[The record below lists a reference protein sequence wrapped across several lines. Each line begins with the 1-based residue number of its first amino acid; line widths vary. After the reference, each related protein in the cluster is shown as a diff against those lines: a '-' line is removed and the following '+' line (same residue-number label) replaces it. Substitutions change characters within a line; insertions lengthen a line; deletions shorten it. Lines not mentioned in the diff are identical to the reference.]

1 MPWKQVRVS
10 EQRVRFAIEASQP
23 GACMAALCRS
33 HGISRETGYVWLK
46 RYREGGAEAVM
57 AERSRRPRNSPRRAS
72 ARVTAAVKRARQ
84 KRPDWGA
91 RKLVQVVFASDPTLA
106 KVSRSTVQRILER
119 EKLIDP
125 RDQQSIAVQRFERA
139 QANDL
144 WQMDFKGPQGFNK
157 GTGPLSIQD
166 DHSRYLLA
174 LRHLSRGTTAKV
186 KAVLEATFESCGLP
200 ENLLLDHGK
209 PWHDSVNIWGWTELT
224 VWILRQGI
232 RITFCRVRHPQTQG
246 KVERMHGA
254 LQRAIRK
261 RKGSP
266 DRQTWLDQFR
276 QEYNHVRPHEG
287 IGMVVPATRWQ
298 PSQRKYN
305 PSLREWEYPI
315 DWTIQ
320 RLGGAGQLGYA
331 GNRWEISGALKN
343 QTVGLQVNGDRVL
356 VYYCNMPV
364 RELDLRRGVSVPLP
378 GNPFRLLDQRSTM

>member
-1 MPWKQVRVS
+1 
-10 EQRVRFAIEASQP
+10 
-23 GACMAALCRS
+23 
-33 HGISRETGYVWLK
+33 
-46 RYREGGAEAVM
+46 
-57 AERSRRPRNSPRRAS
+57 
-72 ARVTAAVKRARQ
+72 VKRARQ